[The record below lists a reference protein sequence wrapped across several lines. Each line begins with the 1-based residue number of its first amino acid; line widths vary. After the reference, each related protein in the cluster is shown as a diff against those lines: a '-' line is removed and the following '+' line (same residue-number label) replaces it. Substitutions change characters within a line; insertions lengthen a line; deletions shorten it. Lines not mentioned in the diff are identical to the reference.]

1 MHSIKISTWNIN
13 GIRAILKKG
22 SLKNYIN
29 HFSPEILCLNEIRID
44 EASLSKLNIVSLF
57 PEYPY
62 QNWVCSEKKG
72 YSGVAILSKIRPLQT
87 NADFMTDL
95 SHFKGRVAF
104 MEFNTWNLICVYSP
118 NSGNNLQNLP
128 LRIEKWEKNLRNSLN
143 ILSKPTIL
151 CGDLNVAYS
160 EIDLFSP
167 NTNHN
172 NAGFTD
178 KERENFGLLLK
189 EGFFDCFREKYQQKI
204 QYTWWSPRSKTARQE
219 NKGWRLDYFLM
230 KYNHSIKLIDCLIR
244 DDVYGS
250 DHCPVELMIDPQN

>member
-1 MHSIKISTWNIN
+1 MHSLKISTWNIN

-22 SLKNYIN
+22 NLKNYIN
-29 HFSPEILCLNEIRID
+29 NFSPEILCLNEIRID
-44 EASLSKLNIVSLF
+44 EESLSKLNISSLF
-57 PEYPY
+57 PDYPY
-62 QNWVCSEKKG
+62 QNWACSEKKG
-72 YSGVAILSKIRPLQT
+72 YSGVAMLSKIQPLPT
-87 NADFMTDL
+87 TVNFMAEL
-95 SHFKGRVAF
+95 SDFKGRVAF
-104 MEFNTWNLICVYSP
+104 MEFNKWNLVCVYSP

-128 LRIEKWEKNLRNSLN
+128 FRIDKWEKKLRDSLN
-143 ILSKPTIL
+143 LLAKPTIL

-167 NTNHN
+167 KTNHN

-189 EGFFDCFREKYQQKI
+189 EGFSDCFREKYPQKI
-204 QYTWWSPRSKTARQE
+204 QYTWWTPRSKTARPE

-230 KYNHSIKLIDCLIR
+230 KYNKSIKINDCIIR

-250 DHCPVELMIDPQN
+250 DHCPVELMIEPGN